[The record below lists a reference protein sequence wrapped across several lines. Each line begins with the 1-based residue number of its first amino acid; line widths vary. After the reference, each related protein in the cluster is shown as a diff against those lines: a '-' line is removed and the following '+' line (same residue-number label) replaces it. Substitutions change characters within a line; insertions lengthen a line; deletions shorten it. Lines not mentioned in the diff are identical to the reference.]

1 MTLID
6 GGSNES
12 RSDRLRSRT
21 YSVIYLL
28 IPIIILLHIVSGHP
42 WKASLLVGIVMMA
55 LAILFRPK

>member
-6 GGSNES
+6 GGSKES
-12 RSDRLRSRT
+12 RSERLRSRT

-42 WKASLLVGIVMMA
+42 W
-55 LAILFRPK
+55 